1 MNPYTDLIS
10 ALKVNSILDS
20 ILSNA
25 REGMCAEQGRNMSDL
40 DDLLQMDLNNCFVKH
55 IHLRVGKSCALSL
68 LHGPVSRNG
77 QDVTEELE
85 IEFSQLIAVIADLR
99 MEPWLEIL
107 DHELLEQSTY
117 LQEKDF
123 KEAEKLDP
131 FHFWFRCDEGT
142 LDIIARQFSFISRQE
157 TPCFATG
164 RFTDKE

>member
-1 MNPYTDLIS
+1 
-10 ALKVNSILDS
+10 
-20 ILSNA
+20 
-25 REGMCAEQGRNMSDL
+25 MCAEQGRIMSDL

-77 QDVTEELE
+77 QDVTEELD

-131 FHFWFRCDEGT
+131 FHFRFRCDEGE

-157 TPCFATG
+157 TPFFATD